1 MISIIRKQANNN
13 LEELHGNGELKGYLD
28 YYFTEET
35 TNWYEPD
42 EPNKRYRK
50 RRIEAH
56 RCQPEDFVM
65 SEDEQSKALFD
76 SWAGFLALC
85 PDKDENLPM

>member
-1 MISIIRKQANNN
+1 MKSS
-13 LEELHGNGELKGYLD
+13 GELREYLD

-42 EPNKRYRK
+42 LPNKRYRK

-56 RCQPEDFVM
+56 RYKHRCTYRCKPEDFVM
-65 SEDEQSKALFD
+65 SEDEQSKALFE
-76 SWAGFLALC
+76 SWNGFLALC